1 MNDTYDPVSETGEI
15 TFAGIGRLIKRSA
28 LRVVLYVLIGVLAAS
43 LIVLPI
49 KMFVHTD
56 PSVTARV
63 EFVYS
68 GIENGLDPF
77 GTVFDKNQIKN
88 NSVLTAAI
96 AASGLESEIPVVADL
111 REAIVITDVVSE
123 EYQELKDLAA
133 SGNTE
138 AQNQLLGYT
147 YYPTRFDISV
157 DYAALG
163 LSRKETIGLLDNII
177 AAYRQYFTERYSN
190 REAFTTQDFDLESD
204 VEYVTYYIR
213 YETYL
218 LTINEYV
225 ESLTDIDSTYVA
237 SNGKSLAALRSMYT
251 VLSEELNSF
260 YRFILND
267 AVAKD
272 KTTAAAEIGEIVQQ
286 LNDEKT
292 AVDNEITSLKTQIEN
307 YKPNT
312 TTSNP
317 GNGLGSTIIM
327 EYGDGYDELQRQLA
341 SANTRLSEIIRRQ
354 SRYGRLKTAFSD
366 TGTPTDE
373 ALITEAEEKVTSLKS
388 NCINYINTVNQ
399 TVTEYFAERYGA
411 NAVRT
416 IQPPVYA
423 RGTMNVPLLYIYAA
437 VVIVA
442 IAAGLIVT
450 HVKGKALEIRRRP
463 KAAAQPANNADGDK
477 DDAPPAP

>member
-43 LIVLPI
+43 LIVLPV

-77 GTVFDKNQIKN
+77 GTAFDKNQIKN

-147 YYPTRFDISV
+147 YYPTWFDISV

-218 LTINEYV
+218 LTINEYGRIADGHRLDV
-225 ESLTDIDSTYVA
+225 RGLQRQIAGRAQIDVYGAERGTQ
-237 SNGKSLAALRSMYT
+237 L
-251 VLSEELNSF
+251 VLPL
-260 YRFILND
+260 YLKRRGRQGQD
-267 AVAKD
+267 HGRCGD
-272 KTTAAAEIGEIVQQ
+272 RGDRAAAERR
-286 LNDEKT
+286 K
-292 AVDNEITSLKTQIEN
+292 
-307 YKPNT
+307 
-312 TTSNP
+312 
-317 GNGLGSTIIM
+317 
-327 EYGDGYDELQRQLA
+327 DGCR
-341 SANTRLSEIIRRQ
+341 
-354 SRYGRLKTAFSD
+354 
-366 TGTPTDE
+366 
-373 ALITEAEEKVTSLKS
+373 
-388 NCINYINTVNQ
+388 
-399 TVTEYFAERYGA
+399 
-411 NAVRT
+411 
-416 IQPPVYA
+416 
-423 RGTMNVPLLYIYAA
+423 
-437 VVIVA
+437 
-442 IAAGLIVT
+442 
-450 HVKGKALEIRRRP
+450 
-463 KAAAQPANNADGDK
+463 
-477 DDAPPAP
+477 